1 MSEEEKLEAETEVS
15 SVEEEKLE
23 AETEVSSVE
32 EDINEE
38 ENSKMAFAN
47 AEIVRLIKKNLP
59 AGRMIKKRVKIG
71 MNKFLEE
78 IATEV
83 CKKLAKEPYSYIEID
98 MLERA
103 MEPYKNIKSLE
114 VEKNRIIANL
124 NKIKADC
131 DVMVDDVNR
140 KFSMFE
146 TEEKEY

>member
-1 MSEEEKLEAETEVS
+1 MSDDEIKPEI
-15 SVEEEKLE
+15 
-23 AETEVSSVE
+23 E
-32 EDINEE
+32 EDLNEE
-38 ENSKMAFAN
+38 EEAKMAFAN
-47 AEIVRLIKKNLP
+47 AEIVRLIKNNLP
-59 AGRMIKKRVKIG
+59 EGRMIKKRVKVA

-83 CKKLAKEPYSYIEID
+83 CQKLAKEPYTYIEID

-124 NKIKADC
+124 NKIKAEC
-131 DVMVDDVNR
+131 DVMIDDINR

-146 TEEKEY
+146 SEKDEY

>member
-1 MSEEEKLEAETEVS
+1 MVEEKKLENNEEKLE
-15 SVEEEKLE
+15 
-23 AETEVSSVE
+23 VE
-32 EDINEE
+32 EDLDEE
-38 ENSKMAFAN
+38 EESKMAFAN

-59 AGRMIKKRVKIG
+59 EGRMIKKRVKVG

-78 IATEV
+78 MATEV
-83 CKKLAKEPYSYIEID
+83 VKKLANEPYSYIEID

-103 MEPYKNIKSLE
+103 IEPYKNIKSLE

-131 DVMVDDVNR
+131 DVMVDDINR

-146 TEEKEY
+146 SEEKEY

>member
-1 MSEEEKLEAETEVS
+1 MNFKITIMSDDEIKPEI
-15 SVEEEKLE
+15 
-23 AETEVSSVE
+23 E
-32 EDINEE
+32 EDLNEE
-38 ENSKMAFAN
+38 EEAKMAFAN
-47 AEIVRLIKKNLP
+47 AEIVRLIKNNLP
-59 AGRMIKKRVKIG
+59 EGRMIKKRVKVA

-83 CKKLAKEPYSYIEID
+83 CQKLAKEPYTYIEID

-124 NKIKADC
+124 NKIKAEC
-131 DVMVDDVNR
+131 DVMIDDINR

-146 TEEKEY
+146 SEKDEY

>member
-1 MSEEEKLEAETEVS
+1 MDEEKKLEETEEKIE
-15 SVEEEKLE
+15 VEEEL
-23 AETEVSSVE
+23 
-32 EDINEE
+32 DEE
-38 ENSKMAFAN
+38 EESKMAFAN

-59 AGRMIKKRVKIG
+59 EGRMVKKRVKIG

-83 CKKLAKEPYSYIEID
+83 CKKLANEPYSYIEID

-103 MEPYKNIKSLE
+103 IEPYKNIKSLE
-114 VEKNRIIANL
+114 VEKNRIIASL

-131 DVMVDDVNR
+131 DVMVDDIQR

-146 TEEKEY
+146 TEDKEY